1 MRFAIAVL
9 VSVLLPTYG
18 AAGVNEPSL
27 IEAVKAGDGEA
38 VRTLL
43 RSGVDVNAA
52 EADGTTAMHW
62 AAHNGDLQT
71 VEALIR
77 DNGGVNA
84 KNRYGVA
91 PLWLASTNGHA
102 DVVSALLRAGADPE
116 TPRAE
121 SGETPLM
128 AAAMAGHIPVMQ
140 RLLTSGADPNVV
152 DHVRQQTALM
162 WAAAERQTEAARVLV
177 EAGAYLESRSSIGMT
192 PLMFAIRAGSI
203 GTTMALLDFG
213 GRPQGDGLG
222 WYHDPGAGHPERAL
236 GARRH
241 PARSWCRSKWQRSA
255 WSPAARARAGPP
267 CRQYWPVAG
276 DPTSSHWQ
284 HRQYRSCE
292 GAADARR
299 ERQRQDRLG
308 ESVLYSNSSGD
319 QRDLRHDPRG
329 RDTAVH
335 RGEELRPRIRAT
347 AGGRGADPNIATLQ
361 QITPLL
367 AAAGV
372 GHIIGESPGT
382 PAEAFETVKL
392 LRSLGSALD
401 GAVEFDTTTGVP
413 VYTGW
418 NGAGVL
424 HGAVIRDAPELTKWL
439 IAQGVPLDSKTS
451 TGKMPLDLARGT
463 TLGINFNMFPEV
475 AEIIEEAMLAEGL
488 PVPEHKVHRHT
499 RATGRPVTTSGRTP
513 RHCGTMKRGL
523 ASTRHASEVTVLRSC
538 HVSWRESS
546 CRACLSWATE
556 T

>member
-162 WAAAERQTEAARVLV
+162 WAAAERHTEAARVLV
-177 EAGAYLESRSSIGMT
+177 EAGAHLESRSSIGMT

-213 GRPQGDGLG
+213 
-222 WYHDPGAGHPERAL
+222 A
-236 GARRH
+236 
-241 PARSWCRSKWQRSA
+241 
-255 WSPAARARAGPP
+255 
-267 CRQYWPVAG
+267 
-276 DPTSSHWQ
+276 
-284 HRQYRSCE
+284 
-292 GAADARR
+292 
-299 ERQRQDRLG
+299 
-308 ESVLYSNSSGD
+308 
-319 QRDLRHDPRG
+319 DLRATASDGTTTLVLAILNAHWELAATLLDRGADPNGNDPRG
-329 RDTAVH
+329 RPLHVLALARRADNTGLSPVIPRRPTGNIDSIDLAKALLT
-335 RGEELRPRIRAT
+335 RGANVNDRIDWENLFYTPTHLAISEIYVTTLVGAT
-347 AGGRGADPNIATLQ
+347 PLYIAAKNCDLEFVKLLVAGGADPNIATLQ

-439 IAQGVPLDSKTS
+439 IAQDVPLDSKTS

-488 PVPEHKVHRHT
+488 PVPEHKY
-499 RATGRPVTTSGRTP
+499 TGTLGQLGVQ
-513 RHCGTMKRGL
+513 
-523 ASTRHASEVTVLRSC
+523 
-538 HVSWRESS
+538 
-546 CRACLSWATE
+546 
-556 T
+556 